1 MHSLNA
7 SLRLTHF
14 QDHNHWPL
22 HEDLEDHLHF
32 EAQEHRQAL
41 QDLDVED
48 DIAPGWRNE
57 FIYRNRLGLSP
68 EAGRLLM
75 ADPRDPVAPH
85 AVAGTPLPLHGGTT
99 SNR

>member
-14 QDHNHWPL
+14 QAHHHWPL

-32 EAQEHRQAL
+32 ESQEHSQAL

-48 DIAPGWRNE
+48 VIAPGWRSE
-57 FIYRNRLGLSP
+57 
-68 EAGRLLM
+68 GR
-75 ADPRDPVAPH
+75 
-85 AVAGTPLPLHGGTT
+85 
-99 SNR
+99 S